1 MEGETMDK
9 IWLKAWL
16 LCGTL
21 DALYASVI
29 TLIQGKQDLVTMW
42 SGVAAGPFGDGAGG
56 WGAGGLL
63 AGIAVHFAIM
73 AVMVA
78 AGLFLAR
85 NTQLG
90 RIAPWKAGTAYGLVL
105 YGIMY
110 GAVLQW
116 RFGVPFPNPDRI
128 KVALG
133 LFPHIFF
140 VGIPIFALARRAM
153 NTSPQP

>member
-1 MEGETMDK
+1 MDR

-21 DALYASVI
+21 DALYASVM
-29 TLIQGKQDLVTMW
+29 TLIRGKQDLVTLW
-42 SGVAAGPFGDGAGG
+42 SGVAAGPFGDGAGS
-56 WGAGGLL
+56 WGAGGFL

-73 AVMVA
+73 AAMVA

-85 NTQLG
+85 NSQLG
-90 RIAPWKAGTAYGLVL
+90 RTAPWKAGTAYGLVL

-110 GAVLQW
+110 GIVLQW

-133 LFPHIFF
+133 LFPHIFL
-140 VGIPIFALARRAM
+140 VGIPMFILFKRPM
-153 NTSPQP
+153 NTSAQP

>member
-1 MEGETMDK
+1 MRQV
-9 IWLKAWL
+9 WLKAWL
-16 LCGTL
+16 LCATL
-21 DALYASVI
+21 DALYATVL
-29 TLIQGKQDLVTMW
+29 TLIRGNQDVTAMW

-56 WGAGGLL
+56 WGTGGLL
-63 AGIAVHFAIM
+63 AGLAVHFAIM

-78 AGLFLAR
+78 AGLYLAA

-110 GAVLQW
+110 GIVLQW
-116 RFGVPFPNPDRI
+116 RFGLPFPNPDRM
-128 KVALG
+128 KTALG

-140 VGIPIFALARRAM
+140 VGIPIFYLFRR
-153 NTSPQP
+153 TQPLS

>member
-1 MEGETMDK
+1 MRQV
-9 IWLKAWL
+9 WLNAWL
-16 LCGTL
+16 LCGSL
-21 DALYASVI
+21 DALYATVL
-29 TLIQGKQDLVTMW
+29 TLVRGKQDAVSMW

-56 WGAGGLL
+56 WGTAGLVAGL
-63 AGIAVHFAIM
+63 AVHFAIM

-78 AGLFLAR
+78 AGLFLAG

-105 YGIMY
+105 YGFMY
-110 GAVLQW
+110 GIVLQW
-116 RFGVPFPNPDRI
+116 RFGVPFPNPDRL
-128 KVALG
+128 KTALG

-140 VGIPIFALARRAM
+140 VGIPIFWLVRRAM